1 MRCDREQVIS
11 SLNPFRLV
19 IYRRQRARL
28 RSYFGRTRR
37 VSLSYFGVHASPYLL
52 PLLVRTVTHDSSCV
66 TPTALLPLRLVSS
79 PLLSLHSDV
88 FCFPALGNE
97 PRVVSQILGGPRV
110 ETAGGSFGASGLG

>member
-28 RSYFGRTRR
+28 RSYFSRTRR
-37 VSLSYFGVHASPYLL
+37 VSLSYFGVHTSPYLL

-79 PLLSLHSDV
+79 PLLSLHFDV
-88 FCFPALGNE
+88 FCFLPPSFPILH
-97 PRVVSQILGGPRV
+97 VSSSPVG
-110 ETAGGSFGASGLG
+110 EWAASAVCML

>member
-1 MRCDREQVIS
+1 MRGDREQVIS

-19 IYRRQRARL
+19 THRRQRVRL
-28 RSYFGRTRR
+28 RSYSGRTLR

-66 TPTALLPLRLVSS
+66 TPTALLPLRLVSC

-88 FCFPALGNE
+88 FCFLPPSFPILH
-97 PRVVSQILGGPRV
+97 VSSSPVG
-110 ETAGGSFGASGLG
+110 EGAASAVCMM